1 MTSNATPPAPLP
13 RIASGSRHL
22 VPDAVEWQRTDAP
35 GFWIKPLLADADGGG
50 STLLMRIDPG
60 AYVGSH
66 SHDQLEEILVLEG
79 EFTDDDRTHKPG
91 DYCLRAIGAPHVA
104 GSKTGCTVLVVYRK

>member
-1 MTSNATPPAPLP
+1 MSSDVKSRAPLP
-13 RIASGSRHL
+13 RIASGSQHL
-22 VPDAVEWQRTDAP
+22 VPEALEWQATDSP
-35 GFWIKPLLADADGGG
+35 GFWIKPLLTDEAGG

-79 EFTDDDRTHKPG
+79 EFTD
-91 DYCLRAIGAPHVA
+91 
-104 GSKTGCTVLVVYRK
+104 